1 MRDIRS
7 DLRERLRVTVQQRRE
22 LGQRLQALETREQ
35 NLRALLQDEQATSGA
50 LSPPVDAAD
59 GPRLRDFIRG
69 SLANGCDWSLD
80 ELKEHARGLGLNTA
94 GASGRSLNIILVNL
108 LREGSVVRLPGGR
121 WRLSDQ
127 RKQLALDFVCPSSTC
142 NNEDVRLTR
151 AS

>member
-7 DLRERLRVTVQQRRE
+7 DLRERIRATVQQRRE
-22 LGQRLQALETREQ
+22 LSQRLQALESREQ
-35 NLRALLQDEQATSGA
+35 HLRALLQDEHATGP

-59 GPRLRDFIRG
+59 GPRLREFIRG

-80 ELKEHARGLGLNTA
+80 ELKGHARGLGLNTA
-94 GASGRSLNIILVNL
+94 GASGRSLNITLVNL
-108 LREGSVVRLPGGR
+108 LREGLVVRLPDGR

-127 RKQLALDFVCPSSTC
+127 RKQLALDFVPPSSTC
-142 NNEDVRLTR
+142 QTEDARLTR